1 MFFRNSAMTANA
13 PFFISCIVPARN
25 EEGNIE
31 KVVDALSPVL
41 ASSPLIRDYEIIIV
55 NDNSTDSTGRL
66 IDSLAEKDLH
76 IRPVHR
82 TSSPGFGNAVKSGM
96 AEAKG
101 DIVIPFMGDLS
112 DNPHDIPRLVERI
125 GEGYDVAYGSR
136 FVEGGSLN
144 NYPRAKLIANR
155 AFNNLVRLS
164 FGMPNRDITN
174 AFKAYRRE
182 VLDTIGIENLESS
195 GFDLTV
201 EIPIKAH
208 ILGFRSS
215 EVPVSWYDRTAGEA
229 KLKLS
234 RNGSIYGKRFMSLFF
249 HGNLVALKDLF
260 RFFIKGSWLGIILAL
275 FFGILIL
282 AFLFTLTG
290 FSTIFFILEKVSLFW
305 ILLSCTAILFS
316 FVMRT
321 WRWSVLLRSAGYVY
335 PRDIL
340 FKCLMFSW
348 FLNYLIPARLGDIA
362 RAVALKTTSDAPF
375 GMTLST
381 IVIERIYDMI
391 TLALLLGIAS
401 LFFFQSSF
409 VYIEIGAFAIIAAM
423 FCVLVI
429 LYRYDE
435 TIIRFFEHRFPT
447 IRQSLVLLKEGLA
460 NIVRNPGAMALCFI
474 LSFPVWLL
482 EIASIFFAARSIGYD
497 LSFVYATTAGVV
509 AFLAQALPLT
519 PAGLGI
525 HEASITGVLMLF
537 SVPSATGMSIAL
549 VDHFARGLVIYVLGL
564 VATIHIA
571 FASRWF
577 FKKNDRNLP

>member
-1 MFFRNSAMTANA
+1 MTARA
-13 PFFISCIVPARN
+13 PYVISCIVPARN
-25 EEGNIE
+25 EEGNIAA
-31 KVVDALSPVL
+31 VIDALSPVL
-41 ASSPLIRDYEIIIV
+41 SSSPLIRDFEIIIV
-55 NDNSTDSTGRL
+55 DDNSTDSTGLL
-66 IDSLAEKDLH
+66 IDSLAQKDPH

-82 TSSPGFGNAVKSGM
+82 TSSPGFGNAIRSGM

-101 DIVIPFMGDLS
+101 DIIIPFMGDLS
-112 DNPHDIPRLVERI
+112 DNPQDIPRLVERI
-125 GEGYDVAYGSR
+125 DEGYDVAYGSR
-136 FVEGGSLN
+136 FADGGSLN

-164 FGMPNRDITN
+164 FGMPNRDITD
-174 AFKAYRRE
+174 AFKAYKRE
-182 VLDTIGIENLESS
+182 VLDTIGIGNLESS

-249 HGNLVALKDLF
+249 HGNLVALQDLF
-260 RFFIKGSWLGIILAL
+260 RFFVRGSWLGIIIAML
-275 FFGILIL
+275 FGLLIL

-290 FSTIFFILEKVSLFW
+290 FSAIFSLLENVTW
-305 ILLSCTAILFS
+305 YWVLLSCTAVLFS

-381 IVIERIYDMI
+381 IVIERIFDLV
-391 TLALLLGIAS
+391 TLALFLGVAS
-401 LFFFQSSF
+401 LFFYQSSF
-409 VYIEIGAFAIIAAM
+409 VYVEIGAFAIIAAM
-423 FCVLVI
+423 LLVLVI
-429 LYRYDE
+429 VYRYDE
-435 TIIRFFEHRFPT
+435 TIIRLFEHRFPSL
-447 IRQSLVLLKEGLA
+447 RQSLVLLKEGLE
-460 NIVRNPGAMALCFI
+460 NTVSNPEAMALCFF
-474 LSFPVWLL
+474 LSIPIWLL
-482 EIASIFFAARSIGYD
+482 EITSIFFAARSIGYD
-497 LSFVYATTAGVV
+497 LPFVPAVIAGVV
-509 AFLAQALPLT
+509 AFIAQALPLT

-549 VDHFARGLVIYVLGL
+549 IDHFARGLVIYVLGL
-564 VATIHIA
+564 IATIHIA
-571 FASRWF
+571 FASRWYF
-577 FKKNDRNLP
+577 RKNESTIK